1 MYTTLLSYFILCVYS
16 ILYCFIIVF
25 YIMCCMYVYIYICDY
40 LYLYSYFYSYFYSYL
55 YSYVRMYVFI
65 GIRSIDIRR
74 LMLLRSQSYL
84 IPVISRNRWIGHA
97 LNQPST
103 A

>member
-1 MYTTLLSYFILCVYS
+1 MLLYVFIIFYIALLSCFILCV
-16 ILYCFIIVF
+16 V
-25 YIMCCMYVYIYICDY
+25 CMYICVYLY
-40 LYLYSYFYSYFYSYL
+40 LYLYSYSYSYL